1 MAFST
6 GLPILGIIPSFDAE
20 TKSKG
25 PISEFNRLVNIIRGG
40 GSRKEK
46 KSNQMQTDL
55 IVLKESKPRL
65 EMAAHEPH
73 NNAIELISSNK
84 PQSMQSESYRSIRTS
99 LFGSC
104 PPDKIKSILFTSPLA
119 REGKSTTVSNLG
131 ITLSKANMRVVIV
144 DADLRKPSQNQI
156 FNLNS
161 GMSLNQ
167 YLDPNN
173 GGLKGLFTP
182 TPFKNLCVIKS
193 EPLSGSPIE
202 LLTSERMKNLVMSL
216 RNLFE
221 YILFDTPPILAVS
234 DALAIGSMADGV
246 ILIVRGEQ
254 TPIQAMK
261 QAKQKLDAHKLNS
274 LGVILNDVN
283 LIEQYGYYAKEYY
296 HYYSQ
301 DKK

>member
-1 MAFST
+1 
-6 GLPILGIIPSFDAE
+6 
-20 TKSKG
+20 
-25 PISEFNRLVNIIRGG
+25 
-40 GSRKEK
+40 
-46 KSNQMQTDL
+46 
-55 IVLKESKPRL
+55 
-65 EMAAHEPH
+65 
-73 NNAIELISSNK
+73 
-84 PQSMQSESYRSIRTS
+84 
-99 LFGSC
+99 
-104 PPDKIKSILFTSPLA
+104 
-119 REGKSTTVSNLG
+119 
-131 ITLSKANMRVVIV
+131 MRVVIV

-173 GGLKGLFTP
+173 GGLKGLLTP

-274 LGVILNDVN
+274 LGVIL
-283 LIEQYGYYAKEYY
+283 IEQYGYYAKEYY